1 MNKQEREELRRHVEN
16 LLRIAEYDINTMN
29 EDCKKNDMPYK
40 FFLNRKQS
48 RAYIYILYKDGKKIK
63 IGSFRYCNLDDI
75 ENKMLSILGTLM
87 FKVYNEI
94 EAKNK
99 GIGYYQQLINMLQKM
114 EESKHKEEAQD
125 GNPHTVQV

>member
-1 MNKQEREELRRHVEN
+1 MNKKEREELRRHVEN

-40 FFLNRKQS
+40 FFLNRRRS
-48 RAYIYILYKDGKKIK
+48 RAYIYILYKDGKKIR
-63 IGSFRYCNLDDI
+63 IGGFRYCNLDDI
-75 ENKMLSILGTLM
+75 QNKMMSILGTFM

-94 EAKNK
+94 EAKK
-99 GIGYYQQLINMLQKM
+99 SGIGYFQQLINMLQKM
-114 EESKHKEEAQD
+114 EESKEEAQD